1 MSRLLWLT
9 PFFALVC
16 SLGLCAQGAP
26 QVFVSTGTAG
36 KIYSINTSTGIAT
49 LLISTQGAD
58 YEGMVVAPDN
68 APGTTHPY
76 LVYACDSNNNSVVRF
91 DPAAATPIAPE
102 VVYSNGALQH
112 PQCGRITF
120 TGDLVVTSKDAGAGW
135 WMFPGITAVELGSVG
150 FPAPTQLDAAGGG
163 NQGVAQKNTGDL
175 LIVDNANNQVL
186 RSPSAAFSSNS
197 NFITSGLSKPV
208 GIARRGDGDVFVSN
222 QGSQNVMHFN
232 AQGQSG
238 AVCQSFTNKDLP
250 FFMQM
255 SLDNTLY
262 IAVSGGTGG
271 SVRAVNA
278 GTCQMLNS
286 FGVPFPAV
294 GVALAPTTATM
305 GVTASNGSA
314 LVNFGFAAFELNN
327 ISGPCGGSISVSLLS
342 PEGIGK
348 LIALTGTPAGALT
361 PAVNLG
367 LDGFEAVFSTLNMT
381 GCTAADGTTNNF
393 QVADL
398 VSTSVTDPAIVVCD
412 DPNTNCQP
420 QATNLAQ
427 IGVWPIGGYLPQDI
441 TTGGRKSLKCNVF
454 LVNSHPTNLPGQ
466 EAGTFCGFESPVN
479 NTFNFLTNSQDAS
492 AASSFKPGKSVPV
505 KFKLS
510 ASSNCKQP
518 FIKDAIAMLSV
529 ALIADASGNSTFMPI
544 GLISNG
550 SSGLAQPLFK
560 ADNNQ
565 QYLFNWDTS
574 SCIMPSGA
582 IQTCPS
588 GLYSLT
594 VSFLTD
600 NTAGN
605 QNNQSIYTSQTTEVT
620 LK

>member
-1 MSRLLWLT
+1 M
-9 PFFALVC
+9 
-16 SLGLCAQGAP
+16 
-26 QVFVSTGTAG
+26 
-36 KIYSINTSTGIAT
+36 
-49 LLISTQGAD
+49 
-58 YEGMVVAPDN
+58 
-68 APGTTHPY
+68 
-76 LVYACDSNNNSVVRF
+76 
-91 DPAAATPIAPE
+91 AAA
-102 VVYSNGALQH
+102 
-112 PQCGRITF
+112 
-120 TGDLVVTSKDAGAGW
+120 
-135 WMFPGITAVELGSVG
+135 
-150 FPAPTQLDAAGGG
+150 
-163 NQGVAQKNTGDL
+163 
-175 LIVDNANNQVL
+175 
-186 RSPSAAFSSNS
+186 
-197 NFITSGLSKPV
+197 
-208 GIARRGDGDVFVSN
+208 
-222 QGSQNVMHFN
+222 
-232 AQGQSG
+232 
-238 AVCQSFTNKDLP
+238 
-250 FFMQM
+250 
-255 SLDNTLY
+255 
-262 IAVSGGTGG
+262 
-271 SVRAVNA
+271 
-278 GTCQMLNS
+278 
-286 FGVPFPAV
+286 
-294 GVALAPTTATM
+294 
-305 GVTASNGSA
+305 
-314 LVNFGFAAFELNN
+314 
-327 ISGPCGGSISVSLLS
+327 ISVSLLS
-342 PEGIGK
+342 PEGIEK
-348 LIALTGTPAGALT
+348 LIALTGTPAGALD

-381 GCTAADGTTNNF
+381 GCTAADGATNNF

-398 VSTSVTDPAIVVCD
+398 VSASVTDPAIVVCD
-412 DPNTNCQP
+412 DPNSNCQP
-420 QATNLAQ
+420 ALTNLAQ

-454 LVNSHPTNLPGQ
+454 LVNSHPTNLAGQ

-479 NTFNFLTNSQDAS
+479 NTFNFAANAQDSS

-518 FIKDAIAMLSV
+518 LIIDAIAILSV
-529 ALIADASGNSTFMPI
+529 ALIADAHGNATFMPI
-544 GLISNG
+544 GLVSNG